1 MGCANV
7 LKEASRLAMASAL
20 EAIITVPLFAK
31 GLVGIAHF
39 FGTKI
44 APDPQGPGRNGP
56 SLRVVTVHQV
66 HGTAALVLDRR
77 SANMRSIVAGEGEA
91 STGAHGYDAIVTN
104 QPGVLV
110 AVETADCVPILLLD
124 PVRGVAAAV
133 HAGWRG
139 TLDGIVP
146 KTVAVMQNRFGCSL
160 RSIRAAIG
168 PSIGVCCYE
177 VNGAVLA
184 PLKRGCPYWAEVVED
199 VKGTKAHLDLR
210 GLNRRQLEE
219 VGIGPARIESVN
231 LCTAC
236 HPDLFYSYRREGAGT
251 GRMISGIGFTV
262 MLS

>member
-1 MGCANV
+1 M
-7 LKEASRLAMASAL
+7 SSAL

-31 GLVGIAHF
+31 GLVGVSHF

-44 APDPQGPGRNGP
+44 APDPPVSCRNGP

-66 HGTAALVLDRR
+66 HGTEVLILDQRNAR
-77 SANMRSIVAGEGEA
+77 VPKS
-91 STGAHGYDAIVTN
+91 STDAHGYDAIVTD

-110 AVETADCVPILLLD
+110 SVETADCVPILLLD
-124 PVRGVAAAV
+124 PVRGVSAAV

-139 TLDGIVP
+139 TLGGIVP

-160 RSIRAAIG
+160 RSMRAAIG

-184 PLKRGCPYWAEVVED
+184 PLKKGVPYWAEVVED
-199 VKGTKAHLDLR
+199 VKGTKARLDLR

-236 HPDLFYSYRREGAGT
+236 HPDLFYSYRRDGTGT

>member
-1 MGCANV
+1 M
-7 LKEASRLAMASAL
+7 SSAL

-31 GLVGIAHF
+31 GLVGVYHF

-44 APDPQGPGRNGP
+44 APDLPVSDRNGP
-56 SLRVVTVHQV
+56 LWRVVTVRQV
-66 HGTAALVLDRR
+66 HGTEVLVLDQR
-77 SANMRSIVAGEGEA
+77 SATVPKS
-91 STGAHGYDAIVTN
+91 STDAHGYDAIVTD

-110 AVETADCVPILLLD
+110 TVETADCVPILLLD
-124 PVRGVAAAV
+124 PVRGVSAAV

-139 TLDGIVP
+139 TLGGIVP

-177 VNGAVLA
+177 VNGPVLG
-184 PLKRGCPYWAEVVED
+184 PMKRSFPYWAEVVED

-210 GLNRRQLEE
+210 GFNRRQLEE
-219 VGIGPARIESVN
+219 VGIGPARIETVN

-236 HPDLFYSYRREGAGT
+236 HPDLFYSYRRDGART
-251 GRMISGIGFTV
+251 GRMSSGIGLTV
-262 MLS
+262 MQS

>member
-1 MGCANV
+1 M
-7 LKEASRLAMASAL
+7 SSAL

-31 GLVGIAHF
+31 GLVGVYHF

-44 APDPQGPGRNGP
+44 APDLPVSDRNGP
-56 SLRVVTVHQV
+56 LWHVVTVHQV
-66 HGTAALVLDRR
+66 HGTEVLILDQRNAR
-77 SANMRSIVAGEGEA
+77 VPKS
-91 STGAHGYDAIVTN
+91 STDAHGYDAIVTD

-110 AVETADCVPILLLD
+110 SVETADCVPILLLD
-124 PVRGVAAAV
+124 PVRGVSAAV

-139 TLDGIVP
+139 TLGGIVP

-219 VGIGPARIESVN
+219 VGIAPARIESVN

>member
-1 MGCANV
+1 MGCAN
-7 LKEASRLAMASAL
+7 LLEEAGRLAMSSAL

-31 GLVGIAHF
+31 GLVGVYHF

-44 APDPQGPGRNGP
+44 AADLPVSDRNAP
-56 SLRVVTVHQV
+56 SWRVVTVHQV
-66 HGTAALVLDRR
+66 HGTEVLILDQRNAR
-77 SANMRSIVAGEGEA
+77 VPKA

-139 TLDGIVP
+139 TLGGVVP

-184 PLKRGCPYWAEVVED
+184 PLKKSVPYWAEVVED
-199 VKGTKAHLDLR
+199 VKGTKARLDLR

-219 VGIGPARIESVN
+219 VGIGPARIETGN
-231 LCTAC
+231 LCTAWP
-236 HPDLFYSYRREGAGT
+236 PDLLHSYRRDGAGT

>member
-1 MGCANV
+1 M
-7 LKEASRLAMASAL
+7 SSAL

-31 GLVGIAHF
+31 GLVGVSHF

-44 APDPQGPGRNGP
+44 APDLPGSGRNGP
-56 SLRVVTVHQV
+56 SLRVVTVRQV
-66 HGTAALVLDRR
+66 HGTEVLVLDRR
-77 SANMRSIVAGEGEA
+77 SGRSFIAGGGES
-91 STGAHGYDAIVTN
+91 STDARGYDAIVTN
-104 QPGVLV
+104 QSGVLV

-124 PVRGVAAAV
+124 PVRGVSAAV

-139 TLDGIVP
+139 TLGGIVP

-177 VNGAVLA
+177 VNGTVLA
-184 PLKRGCPYWAEVVED
+184 PLKRSFPYWAEVVED

-219 VGIGPARIESVN
+219 VGIGLTRVETVN

-236 HPDLFYSYRREGAGT
+236 HPDLFYSYRRDSAGT

-262 MLS
+262 MQS

>member
-7 LKEASRLAMASAL
+7 LKEASRLAMSSAL

-31 GLVGIAHF
+31 GLVGVNHF

-44 APDPQGPGRNGP
+44 APDLPVSDRNGP
-56 SLRVVTVHQV
+56 SWRVVTVHQV
-66 HGTAALVLDRR
+66 HGTEVLVLDRR
-77 SANMRSIVAGEGEA
+77 SARSPES
-91 STGAHGYDAIVTN
+91 STDAHGYDAIVTN

-124 PVRGVAAAV
+124 PVRGVSAAV

-139 TLDGIVP
+139 TLGGIVP

-177 VNGAVLA
+177 VNGPVLG
-184 PLKRGCPYWAEVVED
+184 PLKRSFPYWAEVVED

-210 GLNRRQLEE
+210 GFNRRQLEE
-219 VGIGPARIESVN
+219 VGIGPARIETVN

-236 HPDLFYSYRREGAGT
+236 HPDLFYSYRRDGAGT
-251 GRMISGIGFTV
+251 GRMSSGIGFTV

>member
-1 MGCANV
+1 M
-7 LKEASRLAMASAL
+7 SSAL
-20 EAIITVPLFAK
+20 EATITVPLFAK
-31 GLVGIAHF
+31 GLVGVSHF

-44 APDPQGPGRNGP
+44 APDLPVSGRNGP

-66 HGTAALVLDRR
+66 HGTEVLVLDRR
-77 SANMRSIVAGEGEA
+77 SASTRSILAGGGEA
-91 STGAHGYDAIVTN
+91 STGGHGYDAIVTN

-110 AVETADCVPILLLD
+110 AVQTADCVPILLLD
-124 PVRGVAAAV
+124 PVRGVCAAV

-139 TLDGIVP
+139 TLGGIVP
-146 KTVAVMQNRFGCSL
+146 KTVAVMRNRFGCSL

-184 PLKRGCPYWAEVVED
+184 PLKKSVPYWAEVVEE

-219 VGIGPARIESVN
+219 VGIAPARIESVN

-236 HPDLFYSYRREGAGT
+236 HPDLFYSYRRDGAGT
-251 GRMISGIGFTV
+251 GRMISGIGFTA

>member
-31 GLVGIAHF
+31 GLVGVSHF

-44 APDPQGPGRNGP
+44 APDRQGPGRTGP

-66 HGTAALVLDRR
+66 HGTPALVLDRR
-77 SANMRSIVAGEGEA
+77 SASIRSIVAGAGEA

-139 TLDGIVP
+139 TLDGVVP
-146 KTVAVMQNRFGCSL
+146 KTVAVMQNRFSCSL

-184 PLKRGCPYWAEVVED
+184 PLKAGCPYWAGGGGGG
-199 VKGTKAHLDLR
+199 KGTKAPLDLR
-210 GLNRRQLEE
+210 GVNRRQLERG
-219 VGIGPARIESVN
+219 GIGPA
-231 LCTAC
+231 A
-236 HPDLFYSYRREGAGT
+236 
-251 GRMISGIGFTV
+251 
-262 MLS
+262 

>member
-1 MGCANV
+1 M
-7 LKEASRLAMASAL
+7 SSAL

-31 GLVGIAHF
+31 GLVGVYHF

-44 APDPQGPGRNGP
+44 AADLPVSDRNEP
-56 SLRVVTVHQV
+56 SWRVVTVHQV
-66 HGTAALVLDRR
+66 HDTEALVLDHR
-77 SANMRSIVAGEGEA
+77 SARFPK
-91 STGAHGYDAIVTN
+91 STTDAHGYDAIVTD

-110 AVETADCVPILLLD
+110 SVETADCVPILLLD
-124 PVRGVAAAV
+124 PVRGVSAAV

-139 TLDGIVP
+139 TLGGIVA

-177 VNGAVLA
+177 VNGTVLA
-184 PLKRGCPYWAEVVED
+184 PLKKGVPYWAEVVED

-210 GLNRRQLEE
+210 GFNRRQLEE
-219 VGIGPARIESVN
+219 VGIGTARIETVN

-236 HPDLFYSYRREGAGT
+236 HPDLFYSYRRDGART
-251 GRMISGIGFTV
+251 GRMSSGIGLAV

>member
-1 MGCANV
+1 M
-7 LKEASRLAMASAL
+7 SSAL

-31 GLVGIAHF
+31 GLVGVYHF
-39 FGTKI
+39 FGTKV
-44 APDPQGPGRNGP
+44 APDLPVSDRNGP
-56 SLRVVTVHQV
+56 LWRVVTVRQV
-66 HGTAALVLDRR
+66 HGTEALVLDQR
-77 SANMRSIVAGEGEA
+77 SARVPKS
-91 STGAHGYDAIVTN
+91 STDAHGYDAIVTD

-110 AVETADCVPILLLD
+110 TVETADCVPILLLD
-124 PVRGVAAAV
+124 PVRGVSAAV

-139 TLDGIVP
+139 TVGGIVP

-177 VNGAVLA
+177 VDGPVLG
-184 PLKRGCPYWAEVVED
+184 PMKSSFPYWAEVVED

-210 GLNRRQLEE
+210 GFNRRQLEE
-219 VGIGPARIESVN
+219 TGVSPDRIETVN

-236 HPDLFYSYRREGAGT
+236 HPDLFYSYRRDGART
-251 GRMISGIGFTV
+251 GRMSSGIGLTV

>member
-1 MGCANV
+1 M
-7 LKEASRLAMASAL
+7 SSAL

-31 GLVGIAHF
+31 GLVGVSHF

-77 SANMRSIVAGEGEA
+77 SARSPEP

-139 TLDGIVP
+139 TLGGIVP

-160 RSIRAAIG
+160 RSIRAALG

-184 PLKRGCPYWAEVVED
+184 PLKRGCPFWAEVVED
-199 VKGTKAHLDLR
+199 VKGAKAHLDLR

-236 HPDLFYSYRREGAGT
+236 HPDLFHSYRREGAGT

>member
-1 MGCANV
+1 M
-7 LKEASRLAMASAL
+7 SSAL

-31 GLVGIAHF
+31 GLVGVYHF

-44 APDPQGPGRNGP
+44 VADLPVSDRNEP
-56 SLRVVTVHQV
+56 SWHVVTVHQV
-66 HGTAALVLDRR
+66 HGTEALVLDQR
-77 SANMRSIVAGEGEA
+77 SARVPKS
-91 STGAHGYDAIVTN
+91 STDAHGYDAIVTD

-110 AVETADCVPILLLD
+110 TVETADCVPILLLD
-124 PVRGVAAAV
+124 PVRGVSAAV

-139 TLDGIVP
+139 TLGGIVP
-146 KTVAVMQNRFGCSL
+146 KTVAVMQTRFGCSL

-177 VNGAVLA
+177 VNGPVLG
-184 PLKRGCPYWAEVVED
+184 PMKRSFPYWAEVVED

-210 GLNRRQLEE
+210 GFNRRQLEE
-219 VGIGPARIESVN
+219 VGIGPARIETVN

-236 HPDLFYSYRREGAGT
+236 HPDLFYSYRRDGART
-251 GRMISGIGFTV
+251 GRMSSGIGLTV

>member
-1 MGCANV
+1 M
-7 LKEASRLAMASAL
+7 SSAL

-31 GLVGIAHF
+31 GLVGVSHF

-44 APDPQGPGRNGP
+44 APDLPVTGRNGP

-66 HGTAALVLDRR
+66 HGTEVLVLDRR
-77 SANMRSIVAGEGEA
+77 SSRSLIAEGGESPAN
-91 STGAHGYDAIVTN
+91 AHGYDAIVTN

-124 PVRGVAAAV
+124 PVRGVSASV

-139 TLDGIVP
+139 TLGGIVP

-177 VNGAVLA
+177 VNGTVLA
-184 PLKRGCPYWAEVVED
+184 PLKKSVPYWAEVVEEE
-199 VKGTKAHLDLR
+199 KGTKAHLDLR

-219 VGIGPARIESVN
+219 VGIGQARIESVN

-236 HPDLFYSYRREGAGT
+236 HPDLFYSYRRDGAGT

>member
-1 MGCANV
+1 
-7 LKEASRLAMASAL
+7 MASAL
-20 EAIITVPLFAK
+20 EAVITVPLFAK
-31 GLVGIAHF
+31 GLVGVSHF

-44 APDPQGPGRNGP
+44 ASDPPFSGRNGP
-56 SLRVVTVHQV
+56 SMRVVTVRQV
-66 HGTAALVLDRR
+66 HGTEVLALDRR
-77 SANMRSIVAGEGEA
+77 SMSMRSLIAGGEESA
-91 STGAHGYDAIVTN
+91 AGAHGYDAIVTN
-104 QPGVLV
+104 QPGVLI

-124 PVRGVAAAV
+124 PVRGVIAAV

-139 TLDGIVP
+139 ALDGIVP

-177 VNGAVLA
+177 VNGTVLA
-184 PLKRGCPYWAEVVED
+184 PLKRSCPYWDEVVED

-219 VGIGPARIESVN
+219 VGIGPARIETVN

-236 HPDLFYSYRREGAGT
+236 HPDLFYSYRRDGAGT
-251 GRMISGIGFTV
+251 GRMTSGIGFAA

>member
-1 MGCANV
+1 M
-7 LKEASRLAMASAL
+7 SSAL
-20 EAIITVPLFAK
+20 EATITVPLFAK
-31 GLVGIAHF
+31 GLVGVAHF

-44 APDPQGPGRNGP
+44 APDLPVSGRNGP

-66 HGTAALVLDRR
+66 HGTEALVLDRR
-77 SANMRSIVAGEGEA
+77 SASTRSIIAGEGEA

-110 AVETADCVPILLLD
+110 AVQTADCVPILLLD
-124 PVRGVAAAV
+124 PVRGVCAAV

-139 TLDGIVP
+139 TLGGIVP
-146 KTVAVMQNRFGCSL
+146 QTVAVMRNRFACSL

-184 PLKRGCPYWAEVVED
+184 PLKKSVPYWAEVVEE

-219 VGIGPARIESVN
+219 VGIAPTRIESVN

-236 HPDLFYSYRREGAGT
+236 HPDLFYSYRRDGAGA
-251 GRMISGIGFTV
+251 GRMTRAA
-262 MLS
+262 

>member
-1 MGCANV
+1 MSSV
-7 LKEASRLAMASAL
+7 LEAS
-20 EAIITVPLFAK
+20 ITVPLFAK
-31 GLVGIAHF
+31 GLAGVTHF

-44 APDPQGPGRNGP
+44 AADLPVSDRNAP
-56 SLRVVTVHQV
+56 SWRVVTVHQV
-66 HGTAALVLDRR
+66 HGTEALVLDHR
-77 SANMRSIVAGEGEA
+77 SGRSPKSTTEG
-91 STGAHGYDAIVTN
+91 HGYDAIVTN

-124 PVRGVAAAV
+124 PVRRVSAAV

-139 TLDGIVP
+139 TLAGIVP

-177 VNGAVLA
+177 VDGPVLA
-184 PLKRGCPYWAEVVED
+184 PLKRSFPYWADVVEEA
-199 VKGTKAHLDLR
+199 KGTKAHLDLR

-219 VGIGPARIESVN
+219 AGVNPARIETVN

-236 HPDLFYSYRREGAGT
+236 HPDLFHSYRRDGART
-251 GRMISGIGFTV
+251 GRMRSGIGFTG
-262 MLS
+262 MPS

>member
-7 LKEASRLAMASAL
+7 LKKASRLAMSSAL

-31 GLVGIAHF
+31 GLVGVYHF

-44 APDPQGPGRNGP
+44 ASDLPVSDRNGP
-56 SLRVVTVHQV
+56 LWRVVTVRQV
-66 HGTAALVLDRR
+66 HGTEVLVLDQR
-77 SANMRSIVAGEGEA
+77 SARVPKS
-91 STGAHGYDAIVTN
+91 STDAHGYDAIVTD

-110 AVETADCVPILLLD
+110 TVETADCVPILLLD
-124 PVRGVAAAV
+124 PVRGVSAAV

-139 TLDGIVP
+139 TLGGIVP

-177 VNGAVLA
+177 VNGPVLG
-184 PLKRGCPYWAEVVED
+184 PMKRSFPYWAEVVED

-210 GLNRRQLEE
+210 GFNRRQLEE
-219 VGIGPARIESVN
+219 VGIGPARIETVN

-236 HPDLFYSYRREGAGT
+236 HPDLFYSYRRDGART
-251 GRMISGIGFTV
+251 GRMSSGIGLTV
-262 MLS
+262 MQS